1 MPSPATH
8 GRKPHCN
15 VTSLPGSKSGPSPR
29 RGDGRSL
36 QKGETAEDTQW
47 VWGWNCTNNP
57 YRGALLGLAAG
68 SRVSG
73 RWVQSRRPLGPR
85 GPRPSLILTPARR
98 TALVLRTDAANAR
111 ATVHTCPRV
120 CVRACAVCWA
130 KNPHGVWDTAP
141 VQYVSLTK
149 NPQVRARSGGSF
161 KLRRFPSNLVTN

>member
-57 YRGALLGLAAG
+57 YRGALLDLAAG

-85 GPRPSLILTPARR
+85 GPRPSLILTPAVP
-98 TALVLRTDAANAR
+98 TASQWTFHQCGSAPNHCLP
-111 ATVHTCPRV
+111 ATGTLYISQRDDPDQTPEPAHRWLCITPC
-120 CVRACAVCWA
+120 
-130 KNPHGVWDTAP
+130 
-141 VQYVSLTK
+141 Q
-149 NPQVRARSGGSF
+149 
-161 KLRRFPSNLVTN
+161 LRRMRQQRAPGPEALCHHREAQA